1 MKERVSFI
9 KEILEKGFYFFE
21 EPALYE
27 EAGVKKRW
35 NIQSAEILERY
46 AEKIGQ
52 IASPKKEDYENTLKD
67 TAAHFNKGNGDVIH
81 PLRLA
86 VSGVS
91 GGPGIFDILYIIGK
105 EKTLNRIKTI
115 IEKLT

>member
-9 KEILEKGFYFFE
+9 KEIFEKGFYFFE
-21 EPALYE
+21 EPTSYE

-35 NIQSAEILERY
+35 TNQSAEILKQYSENI
-46 AEKIGQ
+46 EL
-52 IASPKKEDYENTLKD
+52 IAFPTKEDYENALKE
-67 TAAHFNKGNGDVIH
+67 TAADFDSGNGNVIH

-105 EKTLNRIKTI
+105 EKTLSRIKRI